1 MTELNIQVEE
11 LITKGAEDFEISKVF
26 RTYFKSYVNSIDE
39 VLETTG
45 GKDFF
50 VKHTKHTDKFIILL
64 YKYILRKH
72 FGDYQ
77 PMSTSIPISLIAL
90 GSYGREQLC
99 IYSDVDLMI
108 LYEDIKGYNL
118 KAIMEELV
126 TLAWDCGLKLGSR
139 VHEIKEIELSVQED
153 ITIKSSILESR
164 MIYGSKHLWFSYQN
178 VLKKIRNTYQKDFV
192 LEKLDEHKKRLL
204 KYPLKMEPNIKDGY
218 GGMRESNMIFWTA
231 TIAYGVSDIKQL
243 MGKEF
248 SEEEYKRYRS
258 SLEYIFRVRNYLH
271 SISKKKL
278 DVVNFDILP
287 ELSSKM
293 GFKNR
298 PRLTKERQCMSK
310 LIECLHNVHFFST
323 IMVKKF
329 TRKVLFDAKNI
340 SRLKEYR
347 IKKNLYVYENKL
359 YTSFNAKPKTLNN
372 LLKELISLPRD
383 VKHFDRSYVEYASK
397 TKLPNK
403 QTKELKKTI
412 KQLLYKQNLYPI
424 IKLLYNARLF
434 QSVLPVT
441 KKIVHQPQF
450 DGYHQHPVD
459 IHSIKTLKKLT
470 NIKDDY
476 VKDIFNS
483 FDAKEK
489 TLVRLACLFHDV
501 GKGRITDHHIAG
513 EKLFKNMMTSFDLDK
528 NHIQLGALLVR
539 HHNMMSKVASSED
552 IYSEK
557 VILSFTALLQTKL
570 ALKMLYV
577 VTYADI
583 SAVGESVYKSSTAS
597 LLKQLYLQ
605 ALPAFNNTSLL
616 SENARRNAKQ
626 ERIKK
631 LEKYKNLSNIMK
643 KKITYISSNQMFLKC
658 KSNEI
663 IDIAVRAYDVKDFTY
678 KVINEDQLSIKIIRA
693 IPLNLGF
700 LLGKL
705 EFLNIS
711 TMNIFK
717 LFDEKKFFEIN
728 FSERVDDEDIP
739 YIEQMIENSFDMS
752 KKTKLLT
759 PIIEEK
765 GIHINCNHTTY
776 LASMQ
781 VTAKDQKG
789 LFAYIANIFDEF
801 GIEIE
806 TAKLSSIKG
815 MAKDLFLIE
824 KNGNFC
830 GQQDDIIKE
839 LCHHSKES

>member
-1 MTELNIQVEE
+1 MTELNIQIEE
-11 LITKGAEDFEISKVF
+11 LIAEKAEDFEISKVF
-26 RTYFKSYVNSIDE
+26 RNHFKSYVASIDS

-50 VKHTKHTDKFIILL
+50 VKHTKHTDKFLIQL

-77 PMSTSIPISLIAL
+77 PMSTSIPITLIAL

-99 IYSDVDLMI
+99 IYSDVDLLI
-108 LYEDIKGYNL
+108 LYEEIQGYNL
-118 KAIMEELV
+118 KVIMEELV

-139 VHEIKEIELSVQED
+139 VHEIKEIDSSVKED

-178 VLKKIRNTYQKDFV
+178 ILKKIRKTNQKEFV
-192 LEKLDEHKKRLL
+192 LEKLEEHKKRLL
-204 KYPLKMEPNIKDGY
+204 KYPLKMEPNIKDGF
-218 GGMRESNMIFWTA
+218 GGMREANMIFWMA
-231 TIAYGVSDIKQL
+231 TVSYGVNDIRQL
-243 MGKEF
+243 INISF

-258 SLEYIFRVRNYLH
+258 ALEFIFRVRNYLH

-278 DVVNFDILP
+278 DIVNFDVLP

-310 LIECLHNVHFFST
+310 LLESLHRVHFFST

-329 TRKVLFDAKNI
+329 TRKILFEKENIAKL
-340 SRLKEYR
+340 RKYR
-347 IKKNLYVYENKL
+347 FKKNLYIYDNRL
-359 YTSFNAKPKTLNN
+359 YTSFNAKPKTLNA
-372 LLKELISLPRD
+372 LLKELISLPKN
-383 VKHFDRSYVEYASK
+383 VKHFDRSYIEYARR
-397 TKLPNK
+397 TRLPTK

-412 KQLLYKQNLYPI
+412 KQLLYKNNLYPI
-424 IKLLYNARLF
+424 IKLIYNARLF
-434 QSVLPVT
+434 QTVLPVT
-441 KKIVHQPQF
+441 KKIVNQPQF

-459 IHSIKTLKKLT
+459 VHSIKTLKMLD

-476 VKDIFNS
+476 VKKIFDS
-483 FDAKEK
+483 FDDREK
-489 TLVRLACLFHDV
+489 TIVRLACLFHDV
-501 GKGRITDHHIAG
+501 GKGRVTDHHVAG

-528 NHIQLGALLVR
+528 IHIQLGSLLVR
-539 HHNMMSKVASSED
+539 NHNMMSKVASSED

-557 VILSFTALLQTKL
+557 VILAFTALLKTRL

-583 SAVGESVYKSSTAS
+583 SAVGDSVYKSSTAS

-605 ALPAFNNTSLL
+605 ALPAFENTPLL
-616 SENARRNAKQ
+616 SENARRIAKQ
-626 ERIKK
+626 NRIKQLK
-631 LEKYKNLSNIMK
+631 KYKELSNLMK
-643 KKITYISSNQMFLKC
+643 KKITYIASNQMFLKC
-658 KSNEI
+658 KADEI
-663 IDIAVRAYDVKDFTY
+663 LDIALRAYEVKDFSY
-678 KVINEDQLSIKIIRA
+678 KIINKDQLSIKIIRK
-693 IPLNLGF
+693 IPLNLAF

-717 LFDEKKFFEIN
+717 LYDEKKFFEIN
-728 FSERVDDEDIP
+728 FSEKVDEEDIP
-739 YIEQMIENSFDMS
+739 LIEQIIENSFDMS

-759 PIIEEK
+759 PEIEKK
-765 GIHINCNHTTY
+765 GIEINCNHTTY

-789 LFAYIANIFDEF
+789 LFAYIANVFDEY

-806 TAKLSSIKG
+806 TAKVSSIKG

-830 GQQDDIIKE
+830 GKQDDIIESLSTNKE
-839 LCHHSKES
+839 